1 LDAAQSAWKGDDL
14 MPEVP
19 LRPPPDPAK
28 IAEIIAKHQGKQW
41 ALIPLLQEIQEAVGY
56 VPPEAIGPVAE
67 AMGLFPAEVSGVLS
81 FYSQLHTEPRGKNVV
96 TVCRGTACHVRGG
109 QSILKLVKQHLGI
122 EEGETTPDLEYTL
135 ETVACIGVCAL
146 APNMTVGATTYGS
159 LNPKKVARILGEP
172 RAAGA
177 GGKTVEAPAE
187 GTR

>member
-1 LDAAQSAWKGDDL
+1 

-19 LRPPPDPAK
+19 PRTPPDLAE
-28 IAEIIAKHQGKQW
+28 IAEIISRYKGQQW

-56 VPPEAIGPVAE
+56 VPPEAIPPVAE
-67 AMGLFPAEVSGVLS
+67 AMGLFPATVAGVLS
-81 FYSQLHTEPRGKNVV
+81 FYSQLHTEPRGKKVV

-146 APNMTVGATTYGS
+146 APNMTVGSTTHGS

-172 RAAGA
+172 RTAESS
-177 GGKTVEAPAE
+177 TEA
-187 GTR
+187 T